1 MWILW
6 LVVVSALLV
15 GVVLV
20 ALGRS
25 DGLAQ
30 QELDD
35 VIVDLPEDRQLLA
48 SDVESVRLPLALRGY
63 RMADVDMV
71 LDRLSAE
78 LATRDA
84 QIRQLKRGQQSGD
97 APT

>member
-25 DGLAQ
+25 DGLAE

-48 SDVESVRLPLALRGY
+48 SDVESVRLPLALLGY